1 MFDFETMN
9 KAATENAT
17 KINTAAVDFTRS
29 LVEAAQK
36 NYAAALDSVNAAP
49 ATTLYRDWMELA
61 QDSTKG
67 FVNVLTAK
75 KSK

>member
-17 KINTAAVDFTRS
+17 KVNSAAIDFARAM
-29 LVEAAQK
+29 VEATHK
-36 NYAAALDSVNAAP
+36 GYAAALESINAAP
-49 ATTLYRDWMELA
+49 VAGLYREWAELA
-61 QDSTKG
+61 QDTTKG
-67 FVNVLTAK
+67 FVNVLTTK